1 MESKAN
7 QKQIGGTHYKTSI
20 EPWDAIVSW
29 ELGYLDGNVVKYVAR
44 WRRKGGL
51 ADLKK
56 AQHYLEKLIENE
68 EASINKVELPNSK
81 LPSQAQKQDTKI
93 LYGFDE
99 PYKSIL
105 PLFRSDEDI

>member
-56 AQHYLEKLIENE
+56 AQHYLEKLIEE
-68 EASINKVELPNSK
+68 EEKKQSLYVKDVDFNKVVIPDDQN
-81 LPSQAQKQDTKI
+81 
-93 LYGFDE
+93 F
-99 PYKSIL
+99 
-105 PLFRSDEDI
+105 PLLRSDEDIRNQSNFAGLYGH

>member
-44 WRRKGGL
+44 WRKKGGL

-56 AQHYLEKLIENE
+56 AQHYLEKLIEE
-68 EASINKVELPNSK
+68 EEKKQSLYVKDVDFNKAVIIDDSI
-81 LPSQAQKQDTKI
+81 
-93 LYGFDE
+93 F
-99 PYKSIL
+99 

>member
-44 WRRKGGL
+44 WRKKGGL

-56 AQHYLEKLIENE
+56 AQHYLEKLIEE
-68 EASINKVELPNSK
+68 EEKKQSLYVKDADFNKVVII
-81 LPSQAQKQDTKI
+81 D
-93 LYGFDE
+93 D
-99 PYKSIL
+99 SIF

>member
-44 WRRKGGL
+44 WRKKGGL

-56 AQHYLEKLIENE
+56 AQHYLEKLIEE
-68 EASINKVELPNSK
+68 EEKKQSLYVKDADFNKAVII
-81 LPSQAQKQDTKI
+81 DDRI
-93 LYGFDE
+93 F
-99 PYKSIL
+99 
-105 PLFRSDEDI
+105 PLFRSNEDI

>member
-56 AQHYLEKLIENE
+56 AQHYLEKLIEE
-68 EASINKVELPNSK
+68 EEKKQSLYVKDVDFNKVVIPDD
-81 LPSQAQKQDTKI
+81 QI
-93 LYGFDE
+93 F
-99 PYKSIL
+99 
-105 PLFRSDEDI
+105 PLFRSDEDNRNQSNFAGLYGY

>member
-44 WRRKGGL
+44 WRKKGGL

-56 AQHYLEKLIENE
+56 AQHYLEKLIEE
-68 EASINKVELPNSK
+68 EEKRKSLLSLYINDADFNKAVIPDD
-81 LPSQAQKQDTKI
+81 QI
-93 LYGFDE
+93 F
-99 PYKSIL
+99 

>member
-44 WRRKGGL
+44 WRKKGGL

-56 AQHYLEKLIENE
+56 AQHYLEKLIEE
-68 EASINKVELPNSK
+68 EEKKQSLYVKDVDFNKAVIT
-81 LPSQAQKQDTKI
+81 DDRI
-93 LYGFDE
+93 F
-99 PYKSIL
+99 